1 MASPA
6 GGVAENTVKGMATAY
21 RAIGRPTPG
30 MPELLPI
37 IEDLIENSNARKE
50 YACPEFKP

>member
-1 MASPA
+1 
-6 GGVAENTVKGMATAY
+6 
-21 RAIGRPTPG
+21 

-50 YACPEFKP
+50 YACPEFKPKKFQEH